1 MGMDKLPLVL
11 DVELISALLTEQSPL
26 VAAGPAPARSFHLH
40 LRERKPVNGENRDF
54 MGSDA
59 SKRLPLTHNDPASAA
74 GLCCVSFAVLHSMG
88 QPFICPELKTQ
99 SHSSCLG
106 PKILELS
113 GAAPTP
119 WHCSEQCTHSPAFYN
134 GFL

>member
-1 MGMDKLPLVL
+1 MGMDKLLPILEMELV
-11 DVELISALLTEQSPL
+11 SALLTEQSPL
-26 VAAGPAPARSFHLH
+26 VAAGPAPGQSSQLH
-40 LRERKPVNGENRDF
+40 LRERKPINGESWDF

-59 SKRLPLTHNDPASAA
+59 SKFLPVTHNDPASAA

-88 QPFICPELKTQ
+88 QPFICLELKTQ

-106 PKILELS
+106 PKILELP

-119 WHCSEQCTHSPAFYN
+119 WHCSEQCTNSPAFYN